1 MATYTGTSGNDTI
14 VGTSGN
20 DSISGLDGDDS
31 IVGGGGTDTL
41 KGGNGNDTFSAS
53 LSDISGLS
61 ELVDGEDGYDTL
73 LLTGGGIFDLLSPVL
88 TSVEEIALDS
98 DATSKIKLDQTDLT
112 GVSAMTIDGSA
123 VTSST
128 HSVTLTAYS
137 VNSGAFNVIGGAGND
152 WLQGS
157 DSAVDTDTIFGGA
170 GDDTIV
176 SRNGNDI
183 LIGGAGADNLGGGDG
198 DDTMVAS
205 ASDISLLPEVISGS
219 AGTDT
224 LSLIGGGAFDLG
236 SAVFNGV
243 EILQL
248 ADNATT
254 SVILSDF
261 AVSSGATMLVD
272 ASAITTATNTFT
284 FTASSETDG
293 LFSIIGGAGADT
305 ITSGNGSDTI
315 VGGTGADALYG
326 GTGND
331 VFSASAADIH
341 QSQETINGGDGID
354 TLSLSGG
361 GTFNLNSTS
370 ISNLEAITLTSDVA
384 SKVYILYSAVAPGAT
399 MTIDA
404 SAITTATNGFTF
416 TSANGSDGFFNI
428 TGGAGNDS
436 VMGGYKA
443 DTIFGSGG
451 NDTMTGV
458 YGNDI
463 LSGGDGDDSISGNGD
478 NDAVNGDAGNDSLL
492 GGIGNDTLSGGTGS
506 DTLGGGSGTDRFYF
520 EDVTQGADTIT
531 DFTVGTD
538 KIAVCSSNF
547 GDLATGTLG
556 SQYFALAGAETS
568 DTRFVYSATA
578 GVLSYDADGS
588 GAMVGTAIATLTN
601 GSMLSASDILIV
613 A

>member
-14 VGTSGN
+14 VGTSGT

-31 IVGGGGTDTL
+31 IVGGGGADTL
-41 KGGNGNDTFSAS
+41 YGGNGNDTFSAS

-61 ELVDGEDGYDTL
+61 EFVNGEDGYDTL
-73 LLTGGGIFDLLSPVL
+73 LLTGGGIIDLLSPTL
-88 TSVEEIALDS
+88 TSVEEIVLGS
-98 DATSKIKLDQTDLT
+98 DVTSKIKLDQTDLT
-112 GVSAMTIDGSA
+112 GVSVMTIDASA

-128 HSVTLTAYS
+128 HSFTMTAYS
-137 VNSGAFNVIGGAGND
+137 VNSGAFSIIGGSGND

-157 DSAVDTDTIFGGA
+157 DSTAGTDTISSGA

-176 SRNGNDI
+176 ARNGNDI
-183 LIGGAGADNLGGGDG
+183 LIGGAGADNLGGGNG

-224 LSLIGGGAFDLG
+224 LSLIGGGTFDLG

-243 EILQL
+243 EIIQL

-254 SVILSDF
+254 TVILSDS

-272 ASAITTATNTFT
+272 ASAIATATNTFT
-284 FTASSETDG
+284 FTASSEMDG
-293 LFSIIGGAGADT
+293 LFSITGGAGADT
-305 ITSGNGSDTI
+305 ITGGNGSDTI
-315 VGGTGADALYG
+315 VGGAGADALYG

-331 VFSASAADIH
+331 TFSASASDIH
-341 QSQETINGGDGID
+341 QLQETINGGDGTD

-370 ISNLEAITLTSDVA
+370 ISNLEAITLTSDAA

-436 VMGGYKA
+436 LMGGYKA

-451 NDTMTGV
+451 NDTLSGV
-458 YGNDI
+458 SSNDI
-463 LSGGDGDDSISGNGD
+463 LYGGDGDDQISGNSE
-478 NDAVNGDAGNDSLL
+478 NDVLNGDAGNDSLL
-492 GGIGNDTLSGGTGS
+492 GGGSNDTLSGGAGT
-506 DTLGGGSGTDRFYF
+506 DTLNGGAGTDRFYF
-520 EDVTQGADTIT
+520 EDVNQGADIIT
-531 DFTVGTD
+531 DFTSGSDT
-538 KIAVCSSNF
+538 IAACSANF
-547 GDLATGTLG
+547 GNLATGTLG

-568 DTRFVYSATA
+568 DTRFVYSATT